1 MNPALEAF
9 VLFLGNQHP
18 TVVFVIM
25 FALLGSPVAVTVIVL
40 WTWIYD
46 GRAHSRLLSVYRK
59 DMTDVLTAYG
69 KHIDLVTS
77 YYERNVELVK
87 SWQSVAEG
95 FQSTVVLNTQA
106 LSKMCTLVETRQ
118 DCPMVRP
125 KAPKF

>member
-1 MNPALEAF
+1 MNTALEAF
-9 VLFLGNQHP
+9 LLFLANQHP
-18 TVVFVIM
+18 TVIFVVV

-40 WTWIYD
+40 WTWISD
-46 GRAHSRLLSVYRK
+46 GRTHAKLLAVYRK
-59 DMTDVLTAYG
+59 DMTDVLDAYG

-87 SWQSVAEG
+87 SWQTIAEG
-95 FQSTVVLNTQA
+95 FQSTVVLNTQT
-106 LSKMCTLVETRQ
+106 LTKMCMLVETRQ